1 MKKLLAIMGMSLLFV
16 SLAACGTVEAYE
28 AYVTVDINPSIG
40 FVVNEQ
46 AMVKTAYALNE
57 DGEMLMLQLNLAEK
71 TVEAAMGEVID
82 KAMDLGFIDVDA
94 AETIIEVDAVG
105 NTDKITEQVRSMV
118 MEQLESNMSERALQT
133 QVRQRQYDS
142 EFQTQAENKGLDPAT
157 YRLMQ
162 NALNIDPELTE
173 EDALTEDPEG
183 LINRIRTNN
192 QVVAGVAQSLVD
204 EFKVAKDAILD
215 EYQPLIQAL
224 RDQITAATEAEE
236 PTETL
241 EADLLALQTEMRVE
255 LQAVVASYIAQSE
268 PLMTAIQTACQTRIQ
283 EHAEEVANYR
293 NQLQI
298 NKNSSGTTSGTTSN
312 TAATSGSGNTNS

>member
-16 SLAACGTVEAYE
+16 SLAACGTQEVYE

-46 AMVKTAYALNE
+46 AMIKTVNALNE
-57 DGEMLMLQLNLAEK
+57 DGEMLMLQLNLADK
-71 TVEAAMGEVID
+71 SVEAAMGEVID
-82 KAMDLGFIDVDA
+82 KAMDLGFIDVNA
-94 AETIIEVDAVG
+94 AETIIEVDAIG
-105 NTDKITEQVRSMV
+105 NTDKITEQVRTMV
-118 MEQLESNMSERALQT
+118 MEHLESKMGERALQT
-133 QVRQRQYDS
+133 QVRQRQYD
-142 EFQTQAENKGLDPAT
+142 ETFQTQAESKGLDPAT

-204 EFKVAKDAILD
+204 EFKVAKDAVLD
-215 EYQPLIQAL
+215 VYQPQIKAL
-224 RDQITAATEAEE
+224 QDQIKAAEEAEE
-236 PTETL
+236 PTDTL
-241 EADLLALQTEMRVE
+241 EADLLALQTEMHTQ
-255 LQAVVASYIAQSE
+255 LQAIVASYIAQSE

-293 NQLQI
+293 NQLH
-298 NKNSSGTTSGTTSN
+298 NGGTSGVTSGTSSN
-312 TAATSGSGNTNS
+312 TSSSTGSGSNNN